1 MTHEQ
6 TQLRT
11 SASLLAH
18 GGQALKHGNKIDHQT
33 PFFIS
38 SLLARITAR
47 PFYSTTHPA
56 ILKSVTKSTRNRM
69 SQCANMYQ
77 RCAGFGTNRMNS
89 KLALSFGVGRVTR
102 TYRSPTHSI
111 SSGGSLLPLPDGK
124 AGDHVLRIASQILHP
139 SGGPGIERMGPR
151 SPQLY

>member
-1 MTHEQ
+1 MTHDQ

-33 PFFIS
+33 PFFVS
-38 SLLARITAR
+38 SLLARLTAR
-47 PFYSTTHPA
+47 PFYS
-56 ILKSVTKSTRNRM
+56 N
-69 SQCANMYQ
+69 
-77 RCAGFGTNRMNS
+77 
-89 KLALSFGVGRVTR
+89 
-102 TYRSPTHSI
+102 
-111 SSGGSLLPLPDGK
+111 SSGGFLLPLPDGK